1 MLAAMGFTHY
11 YGKNSSEEKVT
22 KFITKN
28 GLDTDIER
36 TKLARTLRT
45 ILDTRME
52 EENKGKK
59 L

>member
-1 MLAAMGFTHY
+1 MGFTHY

-22 KFITKN
+22 KFIAKN

-45 ILDTRME
+45 ILDTRIE